1 MTAGCSTT
9 HIASSEVPT
18 PDPHVAGWGEDGALE
33 ADTAFA
39 KTIDQL
45 TRRLEDAL
53 AERVDERT
61 PAAIL

>member
-1 MTAGCSTT
+1 MTDECSATLIT
-9 HIASSEVPT
+9 QSIPYI
-18 PDPHVAGWGEDGALE
+18 AGWGEDGALE

-45 TRRLEDAL
+45 TRQLEDAL
-53 AERVDERT
+53 AETVDERT